1 MFSNSKHNTVCW
13 LICFINFVR
22 NLRVLQEF
30 QFPVLTSSCN
40 NLIRCSS
47 CAGGTCIL
55 SWWIINNSTQHL
67 KPFFGWVFNF
77 LPSLKWYPY
86 GKTGSCWICCLDINI
101 SLCLQIHNVN
111 LFWIALYCCSCM
123 QPPQAKL
130 RRGMHVQSSTA
141 MLISIPRCELPLL
154 PSKPKKSRNT
164 KLHLSLCTR
173 VLNFTFIL
181 IFFWQSAERPLAL
194 VDNTA

>member
-1 MFSNSKHNTVCW
+1 M
-13 LICFINFVR
+13 
-22 NLRVLQEF
+22 
-30 QFPVLTSSCN
+30 
-40 NLIRCSS
+40 
-47 CAGGTCIL
+47 
-55 SWWIINNSTQHL
+55 
-67 KPFFGWVFNF
+67 FNF

-154 PSKPKKSRNT
+154 PSKPKKSSNT

-181 IFFWQSAERPLAL
+181 IFFLAIRRTSFGPGGQYSLRCQQSHSQDVFRARRP
-194 VDNTA
+194 VQ